1 MNDMVMNEM
10 RTLARRHALLLAATG
25 ALLAQ
30 PAMAQDSGAYF
41 KDKTIRLMVGSAP
54 GGGYDTY
61 GRLMA
66 AHIRRHIP
74 GSPTVI
80 VQNMPGAGS
89 LVLANYL
96 YNVAPKD
103 GTAFGAVNALL
114 ATDPLMY
121 PERVKFDPRQFRWL
135 GSALKENH
143 VGLVWHTSPVQS
155 FDDLFSKELIVAG
168 TGGATTLYPV
178 LTDAIL
184 GTKLKMIPG
193 YQGTK
198 NGMLA
203 MERGEV
209 AGNVGITW
217 ASLKATSGS
226 WLRDKKIKVIV
237 QYGLEKH
244 PELPDVAWIYD
255 YAKTAEDRAA
265 MDLSFGN
272 QEFGR
277 PFIAPPGVPDNV
289 VNILRTAFEQTM
301 NDPEFRADAEK
312 RQVDLDFTSGAEI
325 QALIDKFYK
334 TPPAIVD
341 RIKSILEHTSQ

>member
-1 MNDMVMNEM
+1 MKANRTFP
-10 RTLARRHALLLAATG
+10 RTLGLALAAIC

-30 PAMAQDSGAYF
+30 PVAAQEQGAYF
-41 KDKTIRLMVGSAP
+41 KDKQIRLIVGSAP
-54 GGGYDTY
+54 GGGYDAY
-61 GRLMA
+61 GRLIA
-66 AHIRRHIP
+66 AHMRRHIP
-74 GSPTVI
+74 GNPTII

-143 VGLVWHTSPVQS
+143 VGLSWHTSPVQS
-155 FDDLFSKELIVAG
+155 FDDLFDKELIVAG
-168 TGGATTLYPV
+168 TGGATNLYPV
-178 LTDAIL
+178 LTNAIL
-184 GTKLKMIPG
+184 GTKIKMIPG

-198 NGMLA
+198 QGMLA

-226 WLRDKKIKVIV
+226 WLREGKLKVII

-244 PELPDVAWIYD
+244 PELPGVPWIYD
-255 YAKTAEDRAA
+255 YAKNDDDRAA

-277 PFIAPPGVPDNV
+277 PFIAPPGVPDAV
-289 VNILRTAFEQTM
+289 VNTLRAAFEKTM

-312 RQVDLDFTSGAEI
+312 RQVDLEFTSGTEI
-325 QALIDKFYK
+325 HALIEKFYK

-341 RIKSILEHTSQ
+341 RIKTILEHTAQ

>member
-1 MNDMVMNEM
+1 MNEIC
-10 RTLARRHALLLAATG
+10 TLPRRCAFALAAIG
-25 ALLAQ
+25 AMLAQ
-30 PAMAQDSGAYF
+30 SAAAQDQSAFF

-54 GGGYDTY
+54 GGGYDAY
-61 GRLMA
+61 GRIVA

-74 GSPTVI
+74 GNPTVI

-135 GSALKENH
+135 GSALRENH
-143 VGLVWHTSPVQS
+143 VGLAWHTSPVKT
-155 FDDLFSKELIVAG
+155 FDDVFKQELIVAG
-168 TGGATTLYPV
+168 TGGATNLYPV
-178 LTDAIL
+178 LTNSIV
-184 GTKLKMIPG
+184 GTRLKMIPG

-198 NGMLA
+198 QGMLA

-209 AGNVGITW
+209 AGNIGITW
-217 ASLKATSGS
+217 ASLKATAGV
-226 WLRDKKIKVIV
+226 WLRDRQIKVIV
-237 QYGLEKH
+237 QYGLQKH
-244 PELPDVAWIYD
+244 PELPGVSWIYD
-255 YAKTAEDRAA
+255 YAKNDEDRAA

-277 PFIAPPGVPDNV
+277 PFIAPPGVPDAVINV
-289 VNILRTAFEQTM
+289 MRTAFEKMM

-312 RQVDLDFTSGAEI
+312 RQIDLDFTSGAEI
-325 QALIDKFYK
+325 QTLIDKFYK
-334 TPPAIVD
+334 TPPAVVD
-341 RIKSILEHTSQ
+341 RIKTILERTAQ

>member
-1 MNDMVMNEM
+1 MNQI
-10 RTLARRHALLLAATG
+10 RTLPRRCALALAAIG
-25 ALLAQ
+25 ALLAH
-30 PAMAQDSGAYF
+30 PAAAQDQSVYF

-54 GGGYDTY
+54 GGGYDAY
-61 GRLMA
+61 GRIVA

-74 GSPTVI
+74 GNPTVI

-143 VGLVWHTSPVQS
+143 VGLTWHTSPVQS
-155 FDDLFSKELIVAG
+155 FDDLFNKELIVAG

-178 LTDAIL
+178 LTNAIL

-198 NGMLA
+198 QGMLA

-217 ASLKATSGS
+217 ASLKATAGS
-226 WLRDKKIKVIV
+226 WLRDKKIKVII
-237 QYGLEKH
+237 QYGLKKH
-244 PELPDVAWIYD
+244 PELPDASWIYD
-255 YAKTAEDRAA
+255 YARNDDDRAA

-277 PFIAPPGVPDNV
+277 PFIAPPGVPDTAV
-289 VNILRTAFEQTM
+289 DILRTAFEQTM
-301 NDPEFRADAEK
+301 NDPEFQADAEK
-312 RQVDLDFTSGAEI
+312 RQVDLEFTSGAEI
-325 QALIDKFYK
+325 QALIEKFYK

-341 RIKSILEHTSQ
+341 RIKTILEHTAQ